1 MVERV
6 RALILTS
13 ISTPYALM
21 RLHSGVKG
29 EPLARETASE
39 TDVTILAW
47 PHERIFFSSW
57 VFDSETASEHLS
69 SVLLSE

>member
-1 MVERV
+1 
-6 RALILTS
+6 
-13 ISTPYALM
+13 M